1 METNADGTYF
11 QEGDH
16 VRLKRTR
23 ETGRINATDGGV
35 VYVLMDGTNETKL
48 FSASVDEDAY
58 IELVSAEVEETVLQ
72 ERTGI
77 LRPRKPRTL

>member
-16 VRLKRTR
+16 VRLKSTT
-23 ETGRINATDGGV
+23 ETGRINAVDGGV
-35 VYVLMDGTNETKL
+35 VYVLMDATNETRL

-58 IELVSAEVEETVLQ
+58 IELVTPGAGETML
-72 ERTGI
+72 
-77 LRPRKPRTL
+77 PREDTRRAGA